1 MGPLAGIRV
10 IDLSR
15 HLAGPYASTL
25 LGDMGAEV
33 IRVERPG
40 GDDDRRL
47 GFKLINGDSGLFISR
62 VRNKKSMT
70 LDLSSPEGQEV
81 FSRLVKMADVVLENY
96 GVAVRTKLN
105 ISYERLEMV
114 NPKIILASVSGY
126 GSWGPS
132 VEKLSFDPIAQAA
145 CGSMSF
151 TGFPEDGRPVR
162 AAAAWVDYAA
172 ALHAAVG
179 ILMALWHR
187 EKSGRGQ
194 HVDVSLYDT
203 AVSLVGLQG
212 FLTDYMLFGYE
223 RPKMGNASPYTY
235 ADTFPA
241 RDGWVFV
248 HLGRDSIWRR
258 FLKLIGREELGNDVR
273 FNSDAR
279 RVDNRHLINE
289 IVQPWAAERTV
300 DEITRLLEENR
311 VPCQKIN
318 TLADVT
324 ADPQV
329 KAREMIVDVDY
340 PEKGK
345 IPVPGMVIKLSES
358 PGEIAGP
365 ISQLGEH
372 NDEILNQL
380 GYSDEEMAGLKERG
394 II

>member
-1 MGPLAGIRV
+1 MGPLAGIRI

-15 HLAGPYASTL
+15 HLAGPYTSTL

-70 LDLSSPEGQEV
+70 LDLGSPEGQEI
-81 FSRLVKMADVVLENY
+81 FSRLVAISDVVLENY
-96 GVAVRTKLN
+96 GPAIRKRLKVT
-105 ISYERLEMV
+105 YDRLEQI
-114 NPKIILASVSGY
+114 NPSVILASVSGY

-132 VEKLSFDPIAQAA
+132 SEKLSFDPIAQAA

-151 TGFPEDGRPVR
+151 TGFPEDGRPLR
-162 AAAAWVDYAA
+162 AAAAWVDYAT

-187 EKSGRGQ
+187 EKSGKGQ
-194 HVDVSLYDT
+194 HIDVSLYDT
-203 AVSLVGLQG
+203 AVSLVGMQG
-212 FLTDYMLFGYE
+212 FLTDYMVFGYE
-223 RPKMGNASPYTY
+223 RPKMGNASPYAY

-241 RDGWVFV
+241 KDGWVFV
-248 HLGRDSIWRR
+248 HLGRSSIWQR
-258 FLKLIGREELGNDVR
+258 FIKLIGREELGNDPR
-273 FNSDAR
+273 FDSDAQ
-279 RVDNRHLINE
+279 RVENRHLINE
-289 IVQPWAAERTV
+289 IVQPWAAGKTV
-300 DEITRLLEENR
+300 DEITRLLEAQR
-311 VPCQKIN
+311 VPCQKVN

-324 ADPQV
+324 ADPQL

-340 PEKGK
+340 PEEGK
-345 IPVPGMVIKLSES
+345 IPVPGIVIKLSES
-358 PGEIAGP
+358 PGEITGRIP
-365 ISQLGEH
+365 TLGEH
-372 NDEILNQL
+372 NDEILNQI
-380 GYSDEEMAGLKERG
+380 GYSEEEIASLREQG

>member
-15 HLAGPYASTL
+15 HLAGPYTSTL

-81 FSRLVKMADVVLENY
+81 LSRLVKISDVVLENY

-105 ISYERLEMV
+105 ISYERLKQV
-114 NPKIILASVSGY
+114 NPKIILTSVSGY

-132 VEKLSFDPIAQAA
+132 VDKLSFDPIAQAA

-151 TGFPEDGRPVR
+151 TGFPDDERPVR

-187 EKSGRGQ
+187 EKSGKGQ
-194 HVDVSLYDT
+194 HIDVSLYDT
-203 AVSLVGLQG
+203 AVSLVGMQG
-212 FLTDYMLFGYE
+212 FLTDYMMFGYE
-223 RPKMGNASPYTY
+223 RPKLGNASPYTY
-235 ADTFPA
+235 ADTFRA
-241 RDGWVFV
+241 SDGWVFV
-248 HLGRDSIWRR
+248 HLGRDSIWQR
-258 FLKLIGREELGNDVR
+258 FVRLIGREELGGDAR

-279 RVDNRHLINE
+279 RVENRHLINE
-289 IVQPWAAERTV
+289 IVQPWAAQRTV

-345 IPVPGMVIKLSES
+345 VPVPGIVIKLSES
-358 PGEIAGP
+358 PGEIAGRV
-365 ISQLGEH
+365 SLLGEH
-372 NDEILNQL
+372 NDEILSQL
-380 GYSDEEMAGLKERG
+380 GYGDEERSGLKERG